1 MTDREEGDSGI
12 DDHDETADSGPSD
25 SDEIPDS
32 VTSESSDRET
42 VPESSNDEI
51 APEPITPDP
60 EPMTSDTTP
69 DADEP
74 SLRNNVERYAR
85 YLLVAGLSLLALI
98 AMMRFYFAAS
108 ATIDTWISRDY
119 RSLFQALFNL
129 ALLLLAGAGIAWQ
142 ARKIR

>member
-1 MTDREEGDSGI
+1 MSDDRNGPPGESHETEAAPPNESPQ
-12 DDHDETADSGPSD
+12 DHDPN
-25 SDEIPDS
+25 
-32 VTSESSDRET
+32 TSE
-42 VPESSNDEI
+42 
-51 APEPITPDP
+51 
-60 EPMTSDTTP
+60 PMASDTAT
-69 DADEP
+69 AEEEQ
-74 SLRNNVERYAR
+74 SLRNRVERSMR

-98 AMMRFYFAAS
+98 AMLRFYFAAS